1 MRANYSDAR
10 KHLQEEI
17 ALAKT
22 TSNEERNK
30 ILSKR
35 FLRESWQDLVG
46 NVKIGVV
53 VVIFVFLLL
62 KAFCI
67 L

>member
-17 ALAKT
+17 VLAKT

-30 ILSKR
+30 ILRKR